1 MIISEQWLRSEWV
14 NPELDTEALAHQ
26 ITMAGLE
33 VDAVDPVAGD
43 FSGVIVAQII
53 SAEQHPDADKL
64 RVCEVDTGTGTVQ
77 IVCGAPNAR
86 AGLKAP
92 LAQVGAVLPGNFKI
106 KRAKLRGVESQGMLC
121 AQAELQISDENAGLM
136 ELAADA
142 PVGTDL
148 REYLNLNDR
157 MIEIGL
163 TPNRADCLSIAG
175 VARDIA
181 VLNEVPLKG
190 PVIEPV
196 APQISDTFP
205 VDVPA
210 ADHCPRY
217 LGRVIRNV
225 DLTQPTPLFMT
236 ERLRRAGLR
245 AIDPVVDVTNYVMIE
260 LGQPLHAFDLD
271 TLSGGIVVREAQVNE
286 TMTLLDGSEITLSSG
301 SLLIADHDK
310 PLALAGIMGGENS
323 GVSDATQHIFLESAF
338 FTPELIAGRARRYG
352 LHTDASHRYERG
364 VDFDLQRTAMERATA
379 LFLQIVGGEPGPISE
394 VVSTA
399 SLPQRQPVQLR
410 PARLK
415 RVLGFDMPA
424 AQVERILTG
433 LGISVTQN
441 ADGWS
446 CVAPSWRFDIAQEVD
461 LIEELA
467 RIFGYNN
474 LPVSHIKA
482 DLQIKPSS
490 ETQHAMPAIKQ
501 RLAARGFYEA
511 ITFSFVSPEQQAMFD
526 PEIIP
531 VVLRNPISA
540 DLSVMRTSLIPG
552 LLKAL
557 AHNVKRQ
564 ATRVRLFETG
574 LRFLPADSLQQV
586 PTIALAITGNRDAEN
601 WSNGADLADFY
612 DMKGEIEQLVG
623 AEIGAHLQF
632 VPTERAGLH
641 NGQCADIT
649 IGDKT
654 VGIIAALHPAAAA
667 ALDLPAA
674 TFVAE
679 LDMAIVLDAQ
689 LPRYREISKY
699 PEVRRDLAILVDRDV
714 SAAALR
720 AQVIS
725 AAGALLEE
733 LVIFDVY
740 SGKGVDP
747 SRKSVGFG
755 LTFRNASRTLE
766 DAEIAETL
774 TQVIDSLKE
783 SFGVELR
790 G

>member
-14 NPELDTEALAHQ
+14 NPALDTDALAHQ

-106 KRAKLRGVESQGMLC
+106 KKAKLRGVESQGMLC
-121 AQAELQISDENAGLM
+121 AQAELQISEENAGLM

-181 VLNEVPLKG
+181 VLNALALNG

-196 APQISDTFP
+196 AAKISDTFP
-205 VDVPA
+205 IDVPA
-210 ADHCPRY
+210 AEHCPRY

-225 DLTQPTPLFMT
+225 DLTRPTPLFMV

-245 AIDPVVDVTNYVMIE
+245 SIDPVVDVTNYVMIE

-271 TLSGGIVVREAQVNE
+271 TLSGGIVVREANDNE
-286 TMTLLDGSEITLSSG
+286 TMTLLDGSEITLATG
-301 SLLIADHDK
+301 SLLIADHEK

-394 VVSTA
+394 VLAEA

-410 PARLK
+410 PSRIK
-415 RVLGFDMPA
+415 RVLGFDMA
-424 AQVERILTG
+424 AEQVVRILTG

-441 ADGWS
+441 TAGWS
-446 CVAPSWRFDIAQEVD
+446 CVAPSWRFDITQEVD

-467 RIFGYNN
+467 RVFGYNN

-490 ETQHAMPAIKQ
+490 ETQRALPAIKQ

-511 ITFSFVSPEQQAMFD
+511 ITFSFVAPEQQAMFD
-526 PEIIP
+526 PEIAA
-531 VVLRNPISA
+531 VALRNPISA

-552 LLKAL
+552 LLKVL

-574 LRFLPADSLQQV
+574 LRFLPGDALQQV
-586 PTIALAITGNRDAEN
+586 PTIALAMTGSRDTEN
-601 WSNGADLADFY
+601 WSNSTDAADFY
-612 DMKGEIEQLVG
+612 DMKGEVEQLLG
-623 AEIGAHLQF
+623 AETAAQLLF
-632 VPTERAGLH
+632 VPSERAGLH

-649 IGDKT
+649 LDGKV
-654 VGIIAALHPAAAA
+654 VGVIAKLHPSAAAI
-667 ALDLPAA
+667 LDLPAA
-674 TFVAE
+674 TFVTE
-679 LDMAIVLDAQ
+679 LDTALVLGAR
-689 LPRYREISKY
+689 LPSYQEISKY
-699 PEVRRDLAILVDRDV
+699 PEIRRDLAILVDRDV
-714 SAAALR
+714 PAAALR
-720 AQVIS
+720 AAVVDT
-725 AAGALLEE
+725 AGEFLED

-740 SGKGVDP
+740 AGKGVDP

-766 DAEIAETL
+766 DAEVTGTL

-783 SFGVELR
+783 KFGVELR